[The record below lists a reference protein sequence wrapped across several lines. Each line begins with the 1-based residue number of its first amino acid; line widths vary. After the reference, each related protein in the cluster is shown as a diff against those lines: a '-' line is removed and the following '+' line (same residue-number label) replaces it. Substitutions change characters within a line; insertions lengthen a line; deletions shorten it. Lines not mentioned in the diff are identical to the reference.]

1 MAADEER
8 ARLSRETVVDGA
20 LALAD
25 EEGLE
30 GLTIRRLAQRL
41 GVTPMALYWHFKN
54 KDELHVALVD
64 RVWSLVDTKVDPEAP
79 WYDRL
84 HALMASA
91 VSVLRAHPSAARLLM
106 GAWIDAP
113 RCYDSMEAA
122 LAILAE
128 GGFKPETAAAISKY
142 GLRTAIT
149 LVIGDAQVKPTM
161 TDEEV
166 AEIHRRKRIMLETMS
181 PERYGHVIAAASALA
196 AGQDSDA
203 EIALGI
209 DIFIAGVRALAPN
222 G

>member
-1 MAADEER
+1 M
-8 ARLSRETVVDGA
+8 DGA

-64 RVWSLVDTKVDPEAP
+64 RVWSLVDTKVDPAAP

-84 HALMASA
+84 RTLMES
-91 VSVLRAHPSAARLLM
+91 VVGVLRVHPSAAQLLM
-106 GAWIDAP
+106 TAWIDAP
-113 RCYDSMEAA
+113 YCYDSMEAA

-128 GGFKPETAAAISKY
+128 GGFEPEKAGVLCGY

-149 LVIGDAQVKPTM
+149 LVIGDPNVKPTM
-161 TDEEV
+161 TCEEV
-166 AEIHRRKRIMLETMS
+166 AEVRRQKRIRLATL
-181 PERYGHVIAAASALA
+181 PPDRYRHMVDAAPVLAAAV
-196 AGQDSDA
+196 DSDA
-203 EIALGI
+203 SIALGI
-209 DIFIAGVRALAPN
+209 DIFVAGVRAIAPN